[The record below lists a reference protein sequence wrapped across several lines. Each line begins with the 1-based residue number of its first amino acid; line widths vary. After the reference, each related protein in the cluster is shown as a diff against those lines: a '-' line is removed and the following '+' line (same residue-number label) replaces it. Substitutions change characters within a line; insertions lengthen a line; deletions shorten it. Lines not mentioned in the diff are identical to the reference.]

1 MSNSAVRVASYK
13 PLRGFCLLFW
23 GFFTLLALLDYH
35 PETSRFY
42 QFPLLET
49 DQGNRF
55 GFIGVYFC
63 FYACRWLGATVW
75 LLPIYALWIGGLSMA
90 GFAGN
95 IWRKNVICFLL
106 TFPFGGAWFAFLQYL
121 RWVQPNYR
129 FYSAGKGGLV
139 GSRLF
144 ENCFRDTFGSVGCGL
159 LLTSALFLLL
169 VSAFANAE
177 DVWRIFLYLLR
188 RILRFFARLSV
199 KVGVKIFKG
208 RLPKLPFGFVTRWF
222 LKITRW
228 FLKKIGRFFLK
239 IRQRQPKTAGEGALE
254 KPIDLSEAGVPQ
266 NLATAYYSKKT
277 AQSAEDLWKVSASD
291 SEIKAE
297 AVRTEEIPLSHRV
310 QSKADILEPK
320 AVANNVVS
328 TTVRS
333 EEKIEKPA
341 KIPVLASETV
351 EKSTKNLPSHSGSY
365 QLPGLDLLKDP
376 PPVLNDGNTEDY
388 YETANDLV
396 QKLAEFGVE
405 VKVEAIQSGPVI
417 TRYEVTPARGVRV
430 EKITTLDKN
439 IALGLKALSVRIQA
453 PVPGKGCVGIEVPN
467 KKPLP
472 VCLREILA
480 SKAWEQSDAEI
491 PIVLGKEVTGKPIVA
506 DLTKMP
512 HLLIAGSTGSGKTVC
527 INAIIASLLFRETP
541 KNLRFIMVD
550 PKIVEMK
557 IYNDLPHMLIPVVT
571 DPKRVPGAL
580 KWLIGEMERRYQL
593 FARYGARNIAAFNEK
608 IAKNSPSE
616 ITNGDAEHLP
626 YIVCIIDELADL
638 MMVAPG
644 DIETCIARLAQL
656 ARAAGI
662 HLIIATQRPS
672 VNVITGIIKA
682 NLPSRIAF
690 KVASKVDSRTI
701 LDMGGADSLIGK
713 GDMLFI
719 PPGASQLIRAQG
731 AWVSDDEIT
740 NLVDFLKRNGAPE
753 FAEDVQQRIEAET
766 DDNSNDALPSVN
778 DEDALLP
785 QALEILKTADRVS
798 TSLLQRR
805 LKIGYNRAARM
816 MDELEKR
823 GLVKNGEG

>member
-1 MSNSAVRVASYK
+1 MSNSAVRIASYK
-13 PLRGFCLLFW
+13 PLRGFCLILLGVFM
-23 GFFTLLALLDYH
+23 LLALLDYH
-35 PETSRFY
+35 PEASRFY
-42 QFPLLET
+42 QFPPLAT

-55 GFIGVYFC
+55 GSVGVYFC

-75 LLPIYALWIGGLSMA
+75 LLPIYALWVGGLSLA
-90 GFAGN
+90 GFAGH
-95 IWRKNVICFLL
+95 IRRKNVICFL
-106 TFPFGGAWFAFLQYL
+106 FAFAFGGARFAFLQYL
-121 RWVQPNYR
+121 RWAQPNYR

-139 GSRLF
+139 GSWLF

-169 VSAFANAE
+169 ASAFANAE
-177 DVWRIFLYLLR
+177 DVWRVFLYLLR
-188 RILRFFARLSV
+188 RILKFFVRLGM
-199 KVGVKIFKG
+199 KIGLKIFKG
-208 RLPKLPFGFVTRWF
+208 HLPRLPFGFVTRWF
-222 LKITRW
+222 LK
-228 FLKKIGRFFLK
+228 KVGRLFLK
-239 IRQRQPKTAGEGALE
+239 IRQRQPKTADEGALE

-266 NLATAYYSKKT
+266 NLATAFYSKKSDQTSEDFDETFSSDPRIEIET
-277 AQSAEDLWKVSASD
+277 AHAKEVSPRRMQSG
-291 SEIKAE
+291 
-297 AVRTEEIPLSHRV
+297 T
-310 QSKADILEPK
+310 DISEPK
-320 AVANNVVS
+320 AVADNAVS

-333 EEKIEKPA
+333 EEKTEKTA

-351 EKSTKNLPSHSGSY
+351 EKSTRNLPSHSGSY

-376 PPVLNDGNTEDY
+376 PPILNDGNTEDY

-593 FARYGARNIAAFNEK
+593 FARYGARNIATFNEK
-608 IAKNSPSE
+608 VSKASLSE
-616 ITNGDAEHLP
+616 LTHNDAEHLP

-740 NLVDFLKRNGAPE
+740 NLVEFLKRNGAPE

-766 DDNSNDALPSVN
+766 DDETNDSIPSVS

>member
-1 MSNSAVRVASYK
+1 M
-13 PLRGFCLLFW
+13 
-23 GFFTLLALLDYH
+23 LLALADYH

-42 QFPLLET
+42 QFSHVAI
-49 DQGNRF
+49 DKGNRF
-55 GFIGVYFC
+55 GSVGVYFC
-63 FYACRWLGATVW
+63 FYACRWLGTTVW
-75 LLPIYALWIGGLSMA
+75 LLPIYALWVGGLSLA
-90 GFAGN
+90 GFAGH
-95 IWRKNVICFLL
+95 IRRKNGICFFLTLL
-106 TFPFGGAWFAFLQYL
+106 FGGAWFAFLQFL
-121 RWVQPNYR
+121 RWIPPNYR
-129 FYSAGKGGLV
+129 FYSGGKGGLV
-139 GSRLF
+139 GTWLF
-144 ENCFRDTFGSVGCGL
+144 ESCFRDTFGSVGCGL
-159 LLTSALFLLL
+159 LLTSAVFLLL
-169 VSAFANAE
+169 ASAFANAE
-177 DVWRIFLYLLR
+177 DVWRVFLYLLR
-188 RILRFFARLSV
+188 RTLRFLARLSV

-208 RLPKLPFGFVTRWF
+208 HLPRLPFGFV
-222 LKITRW
+222 TRW

-239 IRQRQPKTAGEGALE
+239 IRQRQSKTADEGTLNLE
-254 KPIDLSEAGVPQ
+254 KPIDWSETGVPQ
-266 NLATAYYSKKT
+266 NLATAYYSKKSKPLMGEANDEPLSEPKPAKT
-277 AQSAEDLWKVSASD
+277 HIEEESSLLDLAQQHALAADATKTSNGATSK
-291 SEIKAE
+291 KN
-297 AVRTEEIPLSHRV
+297 TEEVP
-310 QSKADILEPK
+310 
-320 AVANNVVS
+320 
-328 TTVRS
+328 
-333 EEKIEKPA
+333 EKPA
-341 KIPVLASETV
+341 KIPVLASEIV
-351 EKSTKNLPSHSGSY
+351 EKATQTLPSHAGTY
-365 QLPGLDLLKDP
+365 QLPGLELLKDP
-376 PPVLNDGNTEDY
+376 PPILNDGNTEDY

-396 QKLAEFGVE
+396 QKLEEFGVE

-430 EKITTLDKN
+430 EKITNLDKN

-480 SKAWEQSDAEI
+480 SKAWEQSDAKI

-593 FARYGARNIAAFNEK
+593 FARYGARNIATFNEK
-608 IAKNSPSE
+608 ISKNTTSE
-616 ITNGDAEHLP
+616 TSNNDAEHLP

-740 NLVDFLKRNGAPE
+740 NLVEFLKRNGAPE

-766 DDNSNDALPSVN
+766 DDENNDAIPSVN

>member
-1 MSNSAVRVASYK
+1 MTNSTIRVTLYK
-13 PLRGFCLLFW
+13 PFRGFCSLLIGLFM
-23 GFFTLLALLDYH
+23 LLALLDYH

-42 QFPLLET
+42 QFPQT
-49 DQGNRF
+49 ASDQGNRF
-55 GFIGVYFC
+55 GSAGVYFC

-75 LLPIYALWIGGLSMA
+75 LLPIYAFWVGGLFLA
-90 GFAGN
+90 GFAGH
-95 IWRKNVICFLL
+95 IRRKNVGCFLL
-106 TFPFGGAWFAFLQYL
+106 TLAFGSGWFEFLQFV

-129 FYSAGKGGLV
+129 FYSAGKGGLF
-139 GSRLF
+139 GSWLF

-169 VSAFANAE
+169 ASAFASVE
-177 DVWRIFLYLLR
+177 DVWRILLYLLR
-188 RILRFFARLSV
+188 RILKFFARL
-199 KVGVKIFKG
+199 GMNAGLKIFKG
-208 RLPKLPFGFVTRWF
+208 HLPRLPFCFVTRC
-222 LKITRW
+222 
-228 FLKKIGRFFLK
+228 FLKKVGWFFLK
-239 IRQRQPKTAGEGALE
+239 FCRRQPKQTVVSALNSE
-254 KPIDLSEAGVPQ
+254 KPMDLSQTGVPQ
-266 NLATAYYSKKT
+266 NLATAFYSKK
-277 AQSAEDLWKVSASD
+277 AQRPLEDFGEKSLSEPEIAIDTTHVVEVSSR
-291 SEIKAE
+291 
-297 AVRTEEIPLSHRV
+297 RTQSQSMVPQPLSVAVDTVSMKV
-310 QSKADILEPK
+310 Q
-320 AVANNVVS
+320 
-328 TTVRS
+328 S
-333 EEKIEKPA
+333 EEKIEKPTTD
-341 KIPVLASETV
+341 IPVLASETV
-351 EKSTKNLPSHSGSY
+351 ERATRKLPSHAGLY
-365 QLPGLDLLKDP
+365 QLPGLDLLKEP
-376 PPVLNDGNTEDY
+376 PPVLHDASTEDY
-388 YETANDLV
+388 YETAKDLV

-593 FARYGARNIAAFNEK
+593 FARYGARNIATFNEK
-608 IAKNSPSE
+608 IAKMPPSE
-616 ITNGDAEHLP
+616 VSKNDAEHLP

-740 NLVDFLKRNGAPE
+740 QLVEFLKCNGAPE
-753 FAEDVQQRIEAET
+753 FAEDIQQRIEAET
-766 DDNSNDALPSVN
+766 DDEDSNTFTSVS

-816 MDELEKR
+816 MDELERR
-823 GLVKNGEG
+823 GLVKNSEG

>member
-1 MSNSAVRVASYK
+1 MNNGAVRVASYK
-13 PLRGFCLLFW
+13 PFRGFCLLLAGLFM
-23 GFFTLLALLDYH
+23 LLALWDYH

-42 QFPLLET
+42 QFPPAT
-49 DQGNRF
+49 ADQGNRF
-55 GFIGVYFC
+55 GSVGVYFC
-63 FYACRWLGATVW
+63 FYACRWFGATVW
-75 LLPIYALWIGGLSMA
+75 LLPIYALWVGGLSLA
-90 GFAGN
+90 GFAGH
-95 IWRKNVICFLL
+95 IRRKNVICFLL
-106 TFPFGGAWFAFLQYL
+106 AFPFGGAWFAFLQYL
-121 RWVQPNYR
+121 RWIQPNYR
-129 FYSAGKGGLV
+129 FYSAGKGGLI
-139 GSRLF
+139 GTRLF
-144 ENCFRDTFGSVGCGL
+144 ETCFRDTLGSVGCGL
-159 LLTSALFLLL
+159 LLTSTFFLLL
-169 VSAFANAE
+169 ASAFANAE
-177 DVWRIFLYLLR
+177 DVWRGFLYLLR
-188 RILRFFARLSV
+188 RILKFFARLSM
-199 KVGVKIFKG
+199 KVGLKIFKG
-208 RLPKLPFGFVTRWF
+208 HLPRLPFGLV
-222 LKITRW
+222 TRW
-228 FLKKIGRFFLK
+228 FLKKIGRFCLK
-239 IRQRQPKTAGEGALE
+239 VRQRQPKMAGEGALG

-266 NLATAYYSKKT
+266 NLATAYYSKKSDQT
-277 AQSAEDLWKVSASD
+277 SEDFGKVSASG
-291 SEIKAE
+291 SRIKAE
-297 AVRTEEIPLSHRV
+297 TAHVEGVPLRRM
-310 QSKADILEPK
+310 QPKTDISEST
-320 AVANNVVS
+320 AVAVD
-328 TTVRS
+328 TVPMKVRA
-333 EEKIEKPA
+333 EEKFEKVA

-351 EKSTKNLPSHSGSY
+351 ERATKTLPSHSGSY

-376 PPVLNDGNTEDY
+376 PPILNDGNTEDY

-593 FARYGARNIAAFNEK
+593 FARYGARNIATFNEK
-608 IAKNSPSE
+608 ISKNSPSE
-616 ITNGDAEHLP
+616 LTDNDTEHLP

-719 PPGASQLIRAQG
+719 PPGALQLIRAQG
-731 AWVSDDEIT
+731 AWVSDDEI
-740 NLVDFLKRNGAPE
+740 
-753 FAEDVQQRIEAET
+753 
-766 DDNSNDALPSVN
+766 
-778 DEDALLP
+778 
-785 QALEILKTADRVS
+785 
-798 TSLLQRR
+798 
-805 LKIGYNRAARM
+805 
-816 MDELEKR
+816 
-823 GLVKNGEG
+823 

>member
-1 MSNSAVRVASYK
+1 MSNGAVRVASYRS
-13 PLRGFCLLFW
+13 LRGFCLLLAGLFM
-23 GFFTLLALLDYH
+23 LLALWDYH
-35 PETSRFY
+35 PEISRFY
-42 QFPLLET
+42 QFPQAAF
-49 DQGNRF
+49 DKGNRF
-55 GFIGVYFC
+55 GSVGVYFC

-75 LLPIYALWIGGLSMA
+75 LLPIYALWVGGLSLS
-90 GFAGN
+90 GFAGH
-95 IWRKNVICFLL
+95 IRRKNVICFLL
-106 TFPFGGAWFAFLQYL
+106 AFPFGGAWFAFLQYL

-139 GSRLF
+139 GSWLF
-144 ENCFRDTFGSVGCGL
+144 ENCLRDTFGSVGCGL
-159 LLTSALFLLL
+159 LLTSAVFLLL
-169 VSAFANAE
+169 ASAFANAE
-177 DVWRIFLYLLR
+177 DVWRVFLYLLR
-188 RILRFFARLSV
+188 RLLKFLTRLSV
-199 KVGVKIFKG
+199 KVGLKIFKG
-208 RLPKLPFGFVTRWF
+208 HLPKLPFGFVTRWF
-222 LKITRW
+222 LK
-228 FLKKIGRFFLK
+228 KIGRFCLK
-239 IRQRQPKTAGEGALE
+239 IRQRQPKTAGEGALNSG
-254 KPIDLSEAGVPQ
+254 KTIDLSETGVPQ
-266 NLATAYYSKKT
+266 NLATAFYSKKL
-277 AQSAEDLWKVSASD
+277 AQSAENLEETSS
-291 SEIKAE
+291 SESRIESKA
-297 AVRTEEIPLSHRV
+297 AHVEEIPLSRRV
-310 QSKADILEPK
+310 QPRMDVSDPK
-320 AVANNVVS
+320 AVSVDTVS
-328 TTVRS
+328 TAVRS
-333 EEKIEKPA
+333 DEKSEKPA
-341 KIPVLASETV
+341 KIPLLASETV
-351 EKSTKNLPSHSGSY
+351 ERSTKTLPSHSGSY

-376 PPVLNDGNTEDY
+376 PPILNDGNTEDY

-593 FARYGARNIAAFNEK
+593 FARYGARNIATFNGK
-608 IAKNSPSE
+608 ISKASPSE
-616 ITNGDAEHLP
+616 LTNGDAEHLP

-740 NLVDFLKRNGAPE
+740 NLVEFLKRNGAPE

-766 DDNSNDALPSVN
+766 DDETNDAIPSVN

-816 MDELEKR
+816 MDEFEKR

>member
-1 MSNSAVRVASYK
+1 MMNQNNNIFVKNPK
-13 PLRGFCLLFW
+13 PICGTFIFIIGLFM
-23 GFFTLLALLDYH
+23 LLALLDYQ
-35 PETSRFY
+35 PEHSKFY
-42 QFPLLET
+42 QLIHSHSI
-49 DQGNRF
+49 QGGNRLGIVGTSF
-55 GFIGVYFC
+55 AFYFC
-63 FYACRWLGATVW
+63 RYLGATVW
-75 LLPIYALWIGGLSMA
+75 FLPIYFLWAGILTMIGYQCKIQKRKLAYFFTALLSSST
-90 GFAGN
+90 
-95 IWRKNVICFLL
+95 FL
-106 TFPFGGAWFAFLQYL
+106 AFLQSIH
-121 RWVQPNYR
+121 WIQPHYK
-129 FYSAGKGGLV
+129 FYSAGIGGCIGFFILKNIF
-139 GSRLF
+139 S
-144 ENCFRDTFGSVGCGL
+144 EYFGSIGTFLIL
-159 LLTSALFLLL
+159 LPTT
-169 VSAFANAE
+169 
-177 DVWRIFLYLLR
+177 
-188 RILRFFARLSV
+188 FFALCLSFT
-199 KVGVKIFKG
+199 KLNYLYRFLIQTIRWTSSKFLQGLTNIFNRIKQTKPIFKC
-208 RLPKLPFGFVTRWF
+208 PSFK
-222 LKITRW
+222 
-228 FLKKIGRFFLK
+228 FLKKIQLP
-239 IRQRQPKTAGEGALE
+239 IRPFNKTYKPSE
-254 KPIDLSEAGVPQ
+254 KPLETLKAPTQ
-266 NLATAYYSKKT
+266 NTLPTGSDTNISLEQANSLEIQTTTIKTKKATAKT
-277 AQSAEDLWKVSASD
+277 ENTNNSSSQIQILAS
-291 SEIKAE
+291 
-297 AVRTEEIPLSHRV
+297 
-310 QSKADILEPK
+310 
-320 AVANNVVS
+320 
-328 TTVRS
+328 
-333 EEKIEKPA
+333 EKIEKATNKMPSKA
-341 KIPVLASETV
+341 GDYR
-351 EKSTKNLPSHSGSY
+351 LPE
-365 QLPGLDLLKDP
+365 LNLLKDP
-376 PPVLNDGNTEDY
+376 PPVFNDGNNEDY

-453 PVPGKGCVGIEVPN
+453 PVPGKGCVGIEIPN
-467 KKPLP
+467 KKPSP
-472 VCLREILA
+472 VCLKEILG
-480 SKAWEQSDAEI
+480 SKAWAQSDAEI

-527 INAIIASLLFRETP
+527 INAIIASLLFRTSP
-541 KNLRFIMVD
+541 KDLRFIMVD

-571 DPKRVPGAL
+571 DPKRVPSAL

-593 FARYGARNIAAFNEK
+593 FADHGSRNIGGFNEK
-608 IAKNSPSE
+608 IKKMSASE
-616 ITNGDAEHLP
+616 LEEKQLEHLP

-740 NLVDFLKRNGAPE
+740 NIVEFLKCNGAPK
-753 FAEDVQQRIEAET
+753 FAEEIQQMIESEACEN
-766 DDNSNDALPSVN
+766 DDTNFSS
-778 DEDALLP
+778 DEDDPLLS
-785 QALEILKTADRVS
+785 QALNVLKTSERIS

-805 LKIGYNRAARM
+805 LKIGYNRAARIM
-816 MDELEKR
+816 ETLNER
-823 GLVKNGEG
+823 GLVPKDIE

>member
-1 MSNSAVRVASYK
+1 MSNSAVRVASYR
-13 PLRGFCLLFW
+13 PLRGFCLLLAGLFM
-23 GFFTLLALLDYH
+23 LLALWDYH
-35 PETSRFY
+35 PEASCFY
-42 QFPLLET
+42 QFPQAAF
-49 DQGNRF
+49 DKGNRF
-55 GFIGVYFC
+55 GSVGVYFC
-63 FYACRWLGATVW
+63 FYACRWFGATAW
-75 LLPIYALWIGGLSMA
+75 LLLPIYALWVGGLSLA
-90 GFAGN
+90 GFAEH
-95 IWRKNVICFLL
+95 IRRKNVICFLL
-106 TFPFGGAWFAFLQYL
+106 TLLFGSAWFAFLQYL
-121 RWVQPNYR
+121 RWAQPNYR

-139 GSRLF
+139 GTRLF
-144 ENCFRDTFGSVGCGL
+144 ETCFRDALGSVGCGL

-169 VSAFANAE
+169 ASAFANAE
-177 DVWRIFLYLLR
+177 DVWRIFLYSLR
-188 RILRFFARLSV
+188 RLLKFFTRLSV
-199 KVGVKIFKG
+199 KVGLKIFKG
-208 RLPKLPFGFVTRWF
+208 HLPKLPFGFVTRWF
-222 LKITRW
+222 LK
-228 FLKKIGRFFLK
+228 KIGRLFLK
-239 IRQRQPKTAGEGALE
+239 IRQRQPKTAGAGALE

-266 NLATAYYSKKT
+266 NLATAYYSGKSVQT
-277 AQSAEDLWKVSASD
+277 SEDLEEKSALNSK
-291 SEIKAE
+291 IQAE
-297 AVRTEEIPLSHRV
+297 TAHAEEVLLHRV
-310 QSKADILEPK
+310 QPKADISEPM
-320 AVANNVVS
+320 AVAVDTIS
-328 TTVRS
+328 TVVRS
-333 EEKIEKPA
+333 GEKFEKVA

-351 EKSTKNLPSHSGSY
+351 ERATKTLPSHSGSY

-376 PPVLNDGNTEDY
+376 PPILNDGNTEDY

-593 FARYGARNIAAFNEK
+593 FARYGARNIATFNEK
-608 IAKNSPSE
+608 IAKASPSE
-616 ITNGDAEHLP
+616 LTHNDTEHLP

-740 NLVDFLKRNGAPE
+740 NLVEFLKRNGAPE

-766 DDNSNDALPSVN
+766 DDDNNDAIPSVS

>member
-1 MSNSAVRVASYK
+1 MSKSNISIETAQ
-13 PLRGFCLLFW
+13 PIRGFCLFLL
-23 GFFTLLALLDYH
+23 GLFTLLALFDYQ
-35 PETSRFY
+35 PKFSQY
-42 QFPLLET
+42 YCISSQFQTP
-49 DQGNRF
+49 GNRL
-55 GFIGVYFC
+55 GTLGVGYC
-63 FYACRWLGATVW
+63 FYSCRWLGLTAW
-75 LLPIYALWIGGLSMA
+75 LVPFYLLWCGIVLFLGRLH
-90 GFAGN
+90 FLTKHN
-95 IWRKNVICFLL
+95 ILCFLGCL
-106 TFPFGGAWFAFLQYL
+106 ASGSTFFAFAQTMKWL
-121 RWVQPNYR
+121 PANYE
-129 FYSAGKGGLV
+129 FYSAGLGGFLGNILFKKCFASFLGPI
-139 GSRLF
+139 GSALILIPTTLILF
-144 ENCFRDTFGSVGCGL
+144 FFSFPSL
-159 LLTSALFLLL
+159 KKLLTFILSY
-169 VSAFANAE
+169 
-177 DVWRIFLYLLR
+177 VWYFCKNG
-188 RILRFFARLSV
+188 ACRLSF
-199 KVGVKIFKG
+199 I
-208 RLPKLPFGFVTRWF
+208 
-222 LKITRW
+222 
-228 FLKKIGRFFLK
+228 LKKETTKLHNLSIPSLHLK
-239 IRQRQPKTAGEGALE
+239 TKWVLFKAKLE
-254 KPIDLSEAGVPQ
+254 AFYRKI
-266 NLATAYYSKKT
+266 SKRK
-277 AQSAEDLWKVSASD
+277 KVSPKDNLPVKSGLPVGGGVYSVSVAIDTGVAPQKTEMSVEIQPSTSAKPSVKKQQED
-291 SEIKAE
+291 SEQK
-297 AVRTEEIPLSHRV
+297 S
-310 QSKADILEPK
+310 EP
-320 AVANNVVS
+320 
-328 TTVRS
+328 
-333 EEKIEKPA
+333 IQ
-341 KIPVLASETV
+341 ILASEKL
-351 EKSTKNLPSHSGSY
+351 EISNKKLPSHAGDY
-365 QLPGLDLLKDP
+365 QLPTLDLLKDP
-376 PPVLNDGNTEDY
+376 PPILNDASTEDY

-430 EKITTLDKN
+430 EKITNLDKN

-453 PVPGKGCVGIEVPN
+453 PVPGKGCVGIEIPN
-467 KKPLP
+467 KKALP

-527 INAIIASLLFRETP
+527 INAIIASLLFRATP
-541 KNLRFIMVD
+541 KDLRFIMVD

-580 KWLIGEMERRYQL
+580 KWLIEEMERRYQL
-593 FARYGARNIAAFNEK
+593 FANHGARNIATFNEK
-608 IAKNSPSE
+608 IKRMSE
-616 ITNGDAEHLP
+616 AELSEHHLQHLP

-731 AWVSDDEIT
+731 AWVSDDEIN
-740 NLVDFLKRNGAPE
+740 NLVEFLKCNGAPE
-753 FAEDVQQRIEAET
+753 FAEDVQQIIESDSE
-766 DDNSNDALPSVN
+766 DENGDCFNSNE
-778 DEDALLP
+778 DEDPLLS
-785 QALEILKTADRVS
+785 QALEVLKSSDRIS

-805 LKIGYNRAARM
+805 LKIGYNRAARI
-816 MDELEKR
+816 MDTLDER
-823 GLVKNGEG
+823 GLVPKNLE

>member
-1 MSNSAVRVASYK
+1 MNNSAVRVASYK
-13 PLRGFCLLFW
+13 PLRGFCLILLGIFM
-23 GFFTLLALLDYH
+23 FLALLDYR

-42 QFPLLET
+42 RFPQT
-49 DQGNRF
+49 AFGKGNHF
-55 GFIGVYFC
+55 GFVGIGFC
-63 FYACRWLGATVW
+63 FYACRWLGAMVW
-75 LLPIYALWIGGLSMA
+75 LLPIYALWVGGLSLA
-90 GFAGN
+90 GFAGH
-95 IWRKNVICFLL
+95 IRRKNVICFLL
-106 TFPFGGAWFAFLQYL
+106 AFPFGGAWFAFLQYL
-121 RWVQPNYR
+121 RWVPPNYR
-129 FYSAGKGGLV
+129 FYSADKGGLI
-139 GSRLF
+139 GFCLF

-159 LLTSALFLLL
+159 LLTSTVFLLL
-169 VSAFANAE
+169 ASAFANAE
-177 DVWRIFLYLLR
+177 DVWRIFLYVLR
-188 RILRFFARLSV
+188 RILKFFARLSM
-199 KVGVKIFKG
+199 KVGLKIFKG
-208 RLPKLPFGFVTRWF
+208 HLPKLPFGFVTRWF
-222 LKITRW
+222 
-228 FLKKIGRFFLK
+228 FKKIGRLFLK
-239 IRQRQPKTAGEGALE
+239 IRQRQPKTAGEGALNSGN
-254 KPIDLSEAGVPQ
+254 PIDLSEAGMPQ
-266 NLATAYYSKKT
+266 NLATAFYSKKSVQT
-277 AQSAEDLWKVSASD
+277 SEGLEETFVSD
-291 SEIKAE
+291 SEIK
-297 AVRTEEIPLSHRV
+297 TETAHVEQISPRRM
-310 QSKADILEPK
+310 QPKADVSEPTALADGAASK
-320 AVANNVVS
+320 E
-328 TTVRS
+328 TRS
-333 EEKIEKPA
+333 EEKPEKPA

-351 EKSTKNLPSHSGSY
+351 ERATKTLPSHSGSY

-376 PPVLNDGNTEDY
+376 PPILNDGNTEDY

-593 FARYGARNIAAFNEK
+593 FARYGARNIATFNEK
-608 IAKNSPSE
+608 VSKASPSE
-616 ITNGDAEHLP
+616 LTDGDTEHLP

-740 NLVDFLKRNGAPE
+740 NLVEFLKRNGAPE

-766 DDNSNDALPSVN
+766 DDETNDAIPSVS

>member
-1 MSNSAVRVASYK
+1 MCLYSIMSASAVLVPSYK
-13 PLRGFCLLFW
+13 PLRGFCVLLAGLFM
-23 GFFTLLALLDYH
+23 LLALLDYH
-35 PETSRFY
+35 PEASRFY
-42 QFPLLET
+42 QFPQAAF
-49 DQGNRF
+49 DKGNRF
-55 GFIGVYFC
+55 GSVGVYFC

-75 LLPIYALWIGGLSMA
+75 LLPIYALWVGGLSLA
-90 GFAGN
+90 GFAGH
-95 IWRKNVICFLL
+95 IRRKNVICFLL
-106 TFPFGGAWFAFLQYL
+106 ALPLGGAWFAFLQYL
-121 RWVQPNYR
+121 RWIQPNYR

-139 GSRLF
+139 GFCLF

-159 LLTSALFLLL
+159 LLTSTVFLLL
-169 VSAFANAE
+169 ASAFANAE
-177 DVWRIFLYLLR
+177 DVWRVFLYLLR
-188 RILRFFARLSV
+188 RVLRFFTRLSV
-199 KVGVKIFKG
+199 KVGLKIFRG
-208 RLPKLPFGFVTRWF
+208 HLPRLPFGLV
-222 LKITRW
+222 TRW
-228 FLKKIGRFFLK
+228 FLKKIGRFCLK
-239 IRQRQPKTAGEGALE
+239 IRQRKPKTANEGTVNSK
-254 KPIDLSEAGVPQ
+254 KPIDLFEAGVPH
-266 NLATAYYSKKT
+266 NLATAYYSKKSEQT
-277 AQSAEDLWKVSASD
+277 SEDLEEKPSTKSRIEVEAAH
-291 SEIKAE
+291 AE
-297 AVRTEEIPLSHRV
+297 EVPLRRM
-310 QSKADILEPK
+310 QPKADVSEPT
-320 AVANNVVS
+320 AVTVDTVPMK
-328 TTVRS
+328 VRS
-333 EEKIEKPA
+333 EEKPEKPA
-341 KIPVLASETV
+341 KIPLLASETV
-351 EKSTKNLPSHSGSY
+351 EKSTKTLPSHSGLY

-376 PPVLNDGNTEDY
+376 PPILNDGNTEDY

-593 FARYGARNIAAFNEK
+593 FARYGARNIATFNEK
-608 IAKNSPSE
+608 ISKASPSE
-616 ITNGDAEHLP
+616 LTNGDTEHLP
-626 YIVCIIDELADL
+626 YIVC
-638 MMVAPG
+638 
-644 DIETCIARLAQL
+644 
-656 ARAAGI
+656 I

-740 NLVDFLKRNGAPE
+740 NLVEFLKRNGAPE

-766 DDNSNDALPSVN
+766 DDDNNDAIPSVN

-816 MDELEKR
+816 MDELAKR